1 MKAMEK
7 LLKKLNLT
15 EDDFKPKKEE
25 TTIEDVV
32 EALNV
37 LAEIVLAESE
47 VE

>member
-1 MKAMEK
+1 MSMQN

-15 EDDFKPKKEE
+15 DKDFEPKKEE